1 MRFFIPGPVGR
12 LEALRWMPKDGAAPR
27 AAAVVC
33 HPLPTAG
40 GTMDNNVVF
49 RVARGLQH
57 AGLAVLRFNF
67 RSAGEV
73 VDDAIFLNEGG
84 IGSAAVADG
93 PCVIVEAAG
102 PENGGLGTRGKGAEE
117 GDVRAALDH
126 LEREVPGLDLWAGG
140 FSFGSRT
147 VGSLAR
153 SEPRIR
159 RVALIA
165 PPAKAYDC
173 RFVREVP
180 QPTLIVHAEHDEF
193 GTPGDFDASVGPLP
207 ANFERIVIPGVEHF
221 FRGATPEL
229 EATIKEWAER
239 SLQAP

>member
-12 LEALRWMPKDGAAPR
+12 LEALLWMPKDGASPR
-27 AAAVVC
+27 AAAGVC

-67 RSAGEV
+67 RSAG
-73 VDDAIFLNEGG
+73 ASEG
-84 IGSAAVADG
+84 VHD
-93 PCVIVEAAG
+93 
-102 PENGGLGTRGKGAEE
+102 GKGAEE

-126 LEREVPGLDLWAGG
+126 LEREFPGLDLWAGG

-173 RFVREVP
+173 RFIREIP

>member
-12 LEALRWMPKDGAAPR
+12 LEALLWMPKDGAAPR

-49 RVARGLQH
+49 RIARGLQH

-67 RSAGEV
+67 RSAG
-73 VDDAIFLNEGG
+73 ASEG
-84 IGSAAVADG
+84 VHD
-93 PCVIVEAAG
+93 
-102 PENGGLGTRGKGAEE
+102 GKGAEE

-126 LEREVPGLDLWAGG
+126 LERGFPGLELWAAG

-153 SEPRIR
+153 SEARIR

-173 RFVREVP
+173 RFVREIP

-207 ANFERIVIPGVEHF
+207 AHFERIVIPGVEHF
-221 FRGATPEL
+221 FRGANPEL

-239 SLQAP
+239 SLQPT

>member
-12 LEALRWMPKDGAAPR
+12 LEALLWRPKDGAAPR

-67 RSAGEV
+67 RSAG
-73 VDDAIFLNEGG
+73 ASEG
-84 IGSAAVADG
+84 VHDG
-93 PCVIVEAAG
+93 TGE
-102 PENGGLGTRGKGAEE
+102 EE
-117 GDVRAALDH
+117 GDVRAALDY
-126 LEREVPGLDLWAGG
+126 LEREFPGLEQWAAG

-153 SEPRIR
+153 REPRIR

-173 RFVREVP
+173 RFVREIP

-193 GTPGDFDASVGPLP
+193 GTPGDFDASLGPLP
-207 ANFERIVIPGVEHF
+207 ARFERIVIPGVAHF

-229 EATIKEWAER
+229 EAIIQEWAER
-239 SLQAP
+239 SLQPT

>member
-1 MRFFIPGPVGR
+1 MRFFIQGPAGR
-12 LEALRWMPKDGAAPR
+12 LEALLWTPKDGAAPR

-40 GTMDNNVVF
+40 GTLDNNVVF

-67 RSAGEV
+67 RSAGES
-73 VDDAIFLNEGG
+73 EG
-84 IGSAAVADG
+84 VHD
-93 PCVIVEAAG
+93 
-102 PENGGLGTRGKGAEE
+102 GKGAEE

-126 LEREVPGLDLWAGG
+126 LEREFPGLDLWAGG
-140 FSFGSRT
+140 FSFGSRI

-165 PPAKAYDC
+165 PPAKVNDC
-173 RFVREVP
+173 RFVREIP

-193 GTPGDFDASVGPLP
+193 GTPGDFDASIGPLP
-207 ANFERIVIPGVEHF
+207 AHFDRIVIPGVEHF
-221 FRGATPEL
+221 FRGATPKL
-229 EATIKEWAER
+229 EAIIKEWAKR
-239 SLQAP
+239 SLQPT

>member
-12 LEALRWMPKDGAAPR
+12 LEAILWMPKDGAAPR

-67 RSAGEV
+67 RSAG
-73 VDDAIFLNEGG
+73 ASEG
-84 IGSAAVADG
+84 VHDG
-93 PCVIVEAAG
+93 
-102 PENGGLGTRGKGAEE
+102 NGAEE
-117 GDVRAALDH
+117 ADVVAALDH
-126 LEREVPGLDLWAGG
+126 LAAHFPGLPLWAAG

-153 SEPRIR
+153 REPRIA
-159 RVALIA
+159 RVLLIA
-165 PPAKAYDC
+165 PPARAYDC
-173 RFVREVP
+173 RFLREIA
-180 QPTLIVHAEHDEF
+180 QPTLILQAEHDEF
-193 GTPGDFDASVGPLP
+193 GTPQEFDERLGALGP
-207 ANFERIVIPGVEHF
+207 NFERIVIPGVEHF
-221 FRGATPEL
+221 FRGKTPEL
-229 EATIKEWAER
+229 EATVRAFAER
-239 SLQAP
+239 ALAQQP

>member
-12 LEALRWMPKDGAAPR
+12 LEALLWLPKDGAAPR

-67 RSAGEV
+67 RSAG
-73 VDDAIFLNEGG
+73 ASEG
-84 IGSAAVADG
+84 VHD
-93 PCVIVEAAG
+93 
-102 PENGGLGTRGKGAEE
+102 GKGAEE

-126 LEREVPGLDLWAGG
+126 LEREFPGLELWAGG

-153 SEPRIR
+153 NEPRIR

-173 RFVREVP
+173 RFIREIP
-180 QPTLIVHAEHDEF
+180 QPTLVVHAEHDEF

-207 ANFERIVIPGVEHF
+207 AHFERIVIPGVEHF

-239 SLQAP
+239 SLQAT

>member
-12 LEALRWMPKDGAAPR
+12 LEALLWMPKDGAAPR

-49 RVARGLQH
+49 RIARGLQH

-67 RSAGEV
+67 RSAG
-73 VDDAIFLNEGG
+73 ASEG
-84 IGSAAVADG
+84 VHD
-93 PCVIVEAAG
+93 
-102 PENGGLGTRGKGAEE
+102 GKGAEE

-126 LEREVPGLDLWAGG
+126 LERGLPGLELWAAG
-140 FSFGSRT
+140 FSFGART

-153 SEPRIR
+153 SEARIR

-165 PPAKAYDC
+165 PPA
-173 RFVREVP
+173 
-180 QPTLIVHAEHDEF
+180 
-193 GTPGDFDASVGPLP
+193 
-207 ANFERIVIPGVEHF
+207 
-221 FRGATPEL
+221 
-229 EATIKEWAER
+229 
-239 SLQAP
+239 

>member
-12 LEALRWMPKDGAAPR
+12 LEALLWMPKDGASPR

-67 RSAGEV
+67 RSAG
-73 VDDAIFLNEGG
+73 ASEG
-84 IGSAAVADG
+84 VHDG
-93 PCVIVEAAG
+93 
-102 PENGGLGTRGKGAEE
+102 TGAEE

-126 LEREVPGLDLWAGG
+126 LEREFPGLDLWAGG

-173 RFVREVP
+173 RFIREIP

>member
-12 LEALRWMPKDGAAPR
+12 LEALLWMPKDGAAPR

-49 RVARGLQH
+49 RIARGLQH

-67 RSAGEV
+67 RSAG
-73 VDDAIFLNEGG
+73 ASEG
-84 IGSAAVADG
+84 VHD
-93 PCVIVEAAG
+93 
-102 PENGGLGTRGKGAEE
+102 GKGAEE

-126 LEREVPGLDLWAGG
+126 LERGLPGLELWAAG

-153 SEPRIR
+153 SEARIR

-173 RFVREVP
+173 RFVREIP

-207 ANFERIVIPGVEHF
+207 AHFERIVIPGVEHF

-239 SLQAP
+239 SLQPT

>member
-12 LEALRWMPKDGAAPR
+12 REALLWMPKDGAAPR

-67 RSAGEV
+67 RSAG
-73 VDDAIFLNEGG
+73 ASEG
-84 IGSAAVADG
+84 VHD
-93 PCVIVEAAG
+93 
-102 PENGGLGTRGKGAEE
+102 GKGAEE

-126 LEREVPGLDLWAGG
+126 LEREFPGLDLWAGG

-173 RFVREVP
+173 RFIREIP

>member
-12 LEALRWMPKDGAAPR
+12 LEALLWMPKDGAAPR

-49 RVARGLQH
+49 RIARGLQH

-67 RSAGEV
+67 RSAG
-73 VDDAIFLNEGG
+73 ASEG
-84 IGSAAVADG
+84 VHD
-93 PCVIVEAAG
+93 
-102 PENGGLGTRGKGAEE
+102 GKGAEE

-126 LEREVPGLDLWAGG
+126 LERELPGLDLWAAG

-153 SEPRIR
+153 SEARIR

-173 RFVREVP
+173 RFVREIP

-207 ANFERIVIPGVEHF
+207 AHFERIVIPGVEHF

-239 SLQAP
+239 SLQPT

>member
-12 LEALRWMPKDGAAPR
+12 LEALLWMPKDGASPR

-67 RSAGEV
+67 RSAG
-73 VDDAIFLNEGG
+73 ASEG
-84 IGSAAVADG
+84 VHD
-93 PCVIVEAAG
+93 
-102 PENGGLGTRGKGAEE
+102 GKGAEE

-126 LEREVPGLDLWAGG
+126 LEREFPGLELWAGG

-173 RFVREVP
+173 RFIREIP

-207 ANFERIVIPGVEHF
+207 AKFERIVIPGVEHF

>member
-12 LEALRWMPKDGAAPR
+12 LEALLWMPKDGASPR

-67 RSAGEV
+67 RSAG
-73 VDDAIFLNEGG
+73 ASEG
-84 IGSAAVADG
+84 VHD
-93 PCVIVEAAG
+93 
-102 PENGGLGTRGKGAEE
+102 GKGAEE

-126 LEREVPGLDLWAGG
+126 LEREFPGLDLWAGG

-173 RFVREVP
+173 RFIREIP

-239 SLQAP
+239 SLQGP

>member
-12 LEALRWMPKDGAAPR
+12 LEALLWMPKDGAAPR

-49 RVARGLQH
+49 RIARGLQH

-67 RSAGEV
+67 RSAG
-73 VDDAIFLNEGG
+73 ASEG
-84 IGSAAVADG
+84 VHD
-93 PCVIVEAAG
+93 
-102 PENGGLGTRGKGAEE
+102 GKGAEE

-126 LEREVPGLDLWAGG
+126 LERELPGLDLWAAG

-153 SEPRIR
+153 SEARIR

-173 RFVREVP
+173 RFVREIP

-193 GTPGDFDASVGPLP
+193 GTSGDFDASVGPLP
-207 ANFERIVIPGVEHF
+207 AHSERIVIPGVEHF

-239 SLQAP
+239 SLQPT

>member
-12 LEALRWMPKDGAAPR
+12 LEALLWMPKDGASPR

-67 RSAGEV
+67 RSAG
-73 VDDAIFLNEGG
+73 A
-84 IGSAAVADG
+84 SAGVHD
-93 PCVIVEAAG
+93 
-102 PENGGLGTRGKGAEE
+102 GKGAEE

-126 LEREVPGLDLWAGG
+126 LEREFPGLDLWAGG

-173 RFVREVP
+173 RFIREIP

>member
-1 MRFFIPGPVGR
+1 
-12 LEALRWMPKDGAAPR
+12 MPKDGASPR

-67 RSAGEV
+67 RSAG
-73 VDDAIFLNEGG
+73 ASEG
-84 IGSAAVADG
+84 VHD
-93 PCVIVEAAG
+93 
-102 PENGGLGTRGKGAEE
+102 GKGAED

-126 LEREVPGLDLWAGG
+126 LEREFPGLDLWAGG

-173 RFVREVP
+173 RFIREIP

-207 ANFERIVIPGVEHF
+207 ASFERIVIPGVEHF

-229 EATIKEWAER
+229 EASIKEWAER

>member
-12 LEALRWMPKDGAAPR
+12 LEALLWLPKDGAAPR

-67 RSAGEV
+67 RSAG
-73 VDDAIFLNEGG
+73 ASEGEH
-84 IGSAAVADG
+84 DG
-93 PCVIVEAAG
+93 
-102 PENGGLGTRGKGAEE
+102 NGAEE
-117 GDVRAALDH
+117 ADVSAALDH
-126 LEREVPGLDLWAGG
+126 LAATFPGLPLWAGG

-153 SEPRIR
+153 REPRIA
-159 RVALIA
+159 RVFLIA
-165 PPAKAYDC
+165 PPARAYDC
-173 RFVREVP
+173 RFLRDIP
-180 QPTLIVHAEHDEF
+180 QPTLILHAEHDEF
-193 GTPGDFDASVGPLP
+193 GTPAEFDERVGALP
-207 ANFERIVIPGVEHF
+207 ANFERLVIPGVEHF
-221 FRGATPEL
+221 FRGKTPEL
-229 EATIKEWAER
+229 EATVRAWAER
-239 SLQAP
+239 SLATQP

>member
-12 LEALRWMPKDGAAPR
+12 LEALLWMPKDGASPR

-67 RSAGEV
+67 RSAG
-73 VDDAIFLNEGG
+73 ASEG
-84 IGSAAVADG
+84 VHD
-93 PCVIVEAAG
+93 
-102 PENGGLGTRGKGAEE
+102 GKGAEE

-126 LEREVPGLDLWAGG
+126 LEREFPGLDLWAGG

-173 RFVREVP
+173 RFIREIP

>member
-12 LEALRWMPKDGAAPR
+12 LEALLWLPKDGAAPR

-49 RVARGLQH
+49 RVARGLQS

-67 RSAGEV
+67 RSAG
-73 VDDAIFLNEGG
+73 ASEGLH
-84 IGSAAVADG
+84 D
-93 PCVIVEAAG
+93 
-102 PENGGLGTRGKGAEE
+102 GKGAEE
-117 GDVRAALDH
+117 GDVVAALDH
-126 LEREVPGLDLWAGG
+126 MEREFPALPLWAGG

-153 SEPRIR
+153 REPRIR

-173 RFVREVP
+173 RFLREIR
-180 QPTLIVHAEHDEF
+180 QPTLVLHAENDEF
-193 GTPGDFDASVGPLP
+193 GTPADFDASVGPLP
-207 ANFERIVIPGVEHF
+207 ANFERITIPGVEHF
-221 FRGATPEL
+221 FRGATPQL
-229 EATIKEWAER
+229 EATIKDWAER
-239 SLQAP
+239 SLAQP

>member
-12 LEALRWMPKDGAAPR
+12 LEALLWMPKDGASPR

-67 RSAGEV
+67 RSAG
-73 VDDAIFLNEGG
+73 ASEG
-84 IGSAAVADG
+84 VHD
-93 PCVIVEAAG
+93 
-102 PENGGLGTRGKGAEE
+102 GKGAEE

-126 LEREVPGLDLWAGG
+126 LEREFPGLDLWAGG

-147 VGSLAR
+147 VGSLSR

-173 RFVREVP
+173 RFIREIP

>member
-12 LEALRWMPKDGAAPR
+12 LEALLWMPKDGASPR

-67 RSAGEV
+67 RSAG
-73 VDDAIFLNEGG
+73 ASEG
-84 IGSAAVADG
+84 VHD
-93 PCVIVEAAG
+93 
-102 PENGGLGTRGKGAEE
+102 GKGAEE

-126 LEREVPGLDLWAGG
+126 LERELPGLDLWAGG

-173 RFVREVP
+173 RFIREIP

>member
-12 LEALRWMPKDGAAPR
+12 LEALLWMPKDGASPR

-67 RSAGEV
+67 RSAG
-73 VDDAIFLNEGG
+73 ASEG
-84 IGSAAVADG
+84 VHD
-93 PCVIVEAAG
+93 
-102 PENGGLGTRGKGAEE
+102 GKGAEE
-117 GDVRAALDH
+117 GDVCAALDH
-126 LEREVPGLDLWAGG
+126 LEREFPGLDLWAGG

-173 RFVREVP
+173 RFIREIP

>member
-12 LEALRWMPKDGAAPR
+12 LEALLWLPKDGVAPR

-67 RSAGEV
+67 RSAG
-73 VDDAIFLNEGG
+73 ASEGTH
-84 IGSAAVADG
+84 DG
-93 PCVIVEAAG
+93 
-102 PENGGLGTRGKGAEE
+102 NGAEE
-117 GDVRAALDH
+117 ADVVAALEH
-126 LEREVPGLDLWAGG
+126 LAAQFPGLPLWAGG

-153 SEPRIR
+153 REPRIA
-159 RVALIA
+159 RVFLIA
-165 PPAKAYDC
+165 PPARAYDC
-173 RFVREVP
+173 GFIRDIP
-180 QPTLIVHAEHDEF
+180 QPTLILHAEHDEF
-193 GTPGDFDASVGPLP
+193 GTPQEFDERVGALP
-207 ANFERIVIPGVEHF
+207 AHFERLVIPGVEHF
-221 FRGATPEL
+221 FRGKTPEL
-229 EATIKEWAER
+229 EATVRAWAER
-239 SLQAP
+239 SLATRP

>member
-12 LEALRWMPKDGAAPR
+12 LEALLWMPKDGAAPR

-67 RSAGEV
+67 RSAG
-73 VDDAIFLNEGG
+73 ASEG
-84 IGSAAVADG
+84 VHD
-93 PCVIVEAAG
+93 
-102 PENGGLGTRGKGAEE
+102 GKGAEE

-126 LEREVPGLDLWAGG
+126 LEREFPGLDLWAGG